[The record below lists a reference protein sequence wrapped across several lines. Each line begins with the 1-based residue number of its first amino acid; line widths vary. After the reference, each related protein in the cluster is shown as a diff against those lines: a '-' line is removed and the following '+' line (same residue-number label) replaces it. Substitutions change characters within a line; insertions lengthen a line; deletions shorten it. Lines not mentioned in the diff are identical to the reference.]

1 MCKVLNLSPR
11 FGLNFL
17 LCKKVAHMFDMM
29 KKLQEAQQQMKKI
42 KERLETIQVSGKSSD
57 GSVTV
62 FINGNRKVMDVQI
75 IEEASASNRDQLSA
89 NIKSATNNALEA
101 AEKVN
106 EAEMKAAAGAIMPGM
121 GGLFGKS

>member
-1 MCKVLNLSPR
+1 
-11 FGLNFL
+11 
-17 LCKKVAHMFDMM
+17 MFDMM

-62 FINGNRKVMDVQI
+62 FINGNRKVMEVQI

-106 EAEMKAAAGAIMPGM
+106 EAEMKAAAGSIMPGM